1 MKNKLADIRKVYMKG
16 SINVAELPENPFEEF
31 KKWMEQAIEAEA
43 EEPTAFVLS
52 TLSEDQFPT
61 SRVVLLK
68 EFNEHG
74 FVFFTNY
81 NSRKGREL
89 TQHPKVSMNFFW
101 TELERQ
107 VRILGMAERI
117 SPEESDTYFYSR
129 PIESQAGAVVSAQS
143 QTIDPDLNLAEEVQK
158 LLQSGNKIIRPE
170 HWGGIRIRP
179 VYFEFWQGRPSRIH
193 DRAVYEKTEQGWAKC
208 RLAP

>member
-16 SINVAELPENPFEEF
+16 SINLAELPENPFEEF
-31 KKWMEQAIEAEA
+31 KKWMEQAIEAQA

-52 TLSEDQFPT
+52 TLGEDQFPS

-68 EFNEHG
+68 EFSEQG

-81 NSRKGREL
+81 HSRKGREL
-89 TQHPKVSMNFFW
+89 TRHPKVSMNFFW

-107 VRILGMAERI
+107 VRVMGVAERI
-117 SPEESDTYFYSR
+117 SPKESDTYFYSR

-158 LLQSGNKIIRPE
+158 LLESGNKILRPE
-170 HWGGIRIRP
+170 HWGGIRIIP
-179 VYFEFWQGRPSRIH
+179 HYIEFWQGRPSRIH
-193 DRAVYEKTEQGWAKC
+193 DRAVYEKTEQGWAKR

>member
-16 SINVAELPENPFEEF
+16 SINVSELPDNPFEEF
-31 KKWMEQAIEAEA
+31 KKWMEQAIEAQA

-68 EFNEHG
+68 EFNEQG

-81 NSRKGREL
+81 HSRKGREL

-107 VRILGMAERI
+107 VRVLGIAERI

-129 PIESQAGAVVSAQS
+129 PIESQAGAVVSSQS
-143 QTIDPDLNLAEEVQK
+143 QKIDPNLDLAEEVKK
-158 LLQSGNKIIRPE
+158 LLNSGEKIVRPE

-179 VYFEFWQGRPSRIH
+179 HYFEFWQGRPSRIH
-193 DRAVYEKTEQGWAKC
+193 DRAVYEKTEQTWLKS

>member
-16 SINVAELPENPFEEF
+16 SINVSELPDNPFDEF
-31 KKWMEQAIEAEA
+31 KKWMDQAIEAQA

-52 TLSEDQFPT
+52 TLGDDQFPS

-89 TQHPKVSMNFFW
+89 AQHPKVSMNFFW

-107 VRILGMAERI
+107 VRVIGIAEHI

-193 DRAVYEKTEQGWAKC
+193 DRAVYEKTEQGWAKR